1 MKEKIPLRTQRN
13 CRWAVRARVK
23 PHGMDMENYL
33 PLLQTTSLFAG
44 LEQPALRMLL
54 RDLCAVVRSYG
65 RGETLV
71 QAGHSNRRVG
81 VVLSGTI
88 QAYRPAPGG
97 THLPITHMEAG
108 GRLWRCAG
116 RLQPGQPDNGGG
128 RVPLR
133 GTAAPL

>member
-1 MKEKIPLRTQRN
+1 MQKHLLYGLKFTIMKEKIPLRTQRN
-13 CRWAVRARVK
+13 RRWAVRARVK

-88 QAYRPAPGG
+88 QAYRPCLLY
-97 THLPITHMEAG
+97 TS
-108 GRLWRCAG
+108 
-116 RLQPGQPDNGGG
+116 D
-128 RVPLR
+128 
-133 GTAAPL
+133 AADEL

>member
-1 MKEKIPLRTQRN
+1 
-13 CRWAVRARVK
+13 
-23 PHGMDMENYL
+23 MDMENYL

-88 QAYRPAPGG
+88 QAYHPAPGG
-97 THLPITHMEAG
+97 
-108 GRLWRCAG
+108 
-116 RLQPGQPDNGGG
+116 QPGNGGG

>member
-88 QAYRPAPGG
+88 QAYRHTPGG
-97 THLPITHMEAG
+97 THLPITHM
-108 GRLWRCAG
+108 
-116 RLQPGQPDNGGG
+116 
-128 RVPLR
+128 
-133 GTAAPL
+133 